1 MATPSPQ
8 RKAIDSALNSMQS
21 RKSQIDVRQ
30 IARPSKWNLARLAL
44 AGPVG
49 DDEGNLTEIQKVL
62 KQVQGGYTTV
72 AQKEAAAVLWLLEY
86 DVHME
91 TEPMRRYSK
100 VLDDFLPKREGRVL
114 QAFQET
120 YKEWKTVLEVIL
132 PSLWNGTEMLQN
144 QQRLWQAF
152 EAHPEARA
160 ELQGL
165 SAALARQE
173 RHFTPQAL
181 AMVISMYPLLNIA
194 PKATTDAGVQVALPC
209 CCVEAEAAKL
219 ARRRLVLI
227 LKEPED
233 CRNAAAQKEAAHGVL
248 GFGAARL
255 TLQHLREQGP
265 LSLCVSEASRC
276 VFAGA
281 QLIQVVK
288 AFAMSQPDSG
298 RARAKSIGH
307 YILGLTIG
315 EGTFGK
321 VKLGT
326 HILTSERVAVKILEK
341 ERIVEVADVERVARE
356 VHILKL
362 IRHPHIVQLYEII
375 ETRRQLYLIMEYASG
390 GELFDYIVAKG
401 RVPEL
406 EACRFFHQIIAG
418 LEKVHAMNIVHRDLK
433 PENLLL
439 DEHKNIKIVDF
450 GLSNVFR
457 PGQLLKTAC
466 GSPCYAAPEMIA
478 GHSYVPHLCDLW
490 SCGVI
495 LFALVCGYL
504 PFEDQNTS
512 ALYKKILAADYK
524 TPKFISESVRDL
536 ISKLLTTDPKC
547 RYNVPDV
554 RAHPWYRQIPEA
566 STPIPEEKVEQ
577 GEKQD
582 MKLEEDLSRDLV
594 LAAPGEGE
602 VEVEEASELKSHGN
616 AAYSRNDV
624 EEAVRLWNL
633 AIRKHVQELSDGK
646 PCDEEATTLERS
658 IYLNLAQGYLKL
670 GDGERALR
678 ACKVV
683 LFTDQENDKARFRA
697 AEACLQLGRSQE
709 AEQWLSK
716 LDLPEASKMLQRIR
730 WKSRAEA
737 AKDSKQDAAARKKL
751 AEKMSAG
758 LSGFSEDKP
767 PPVPQETVGMTAWLK
782 GSCHSMKQALT
793 QGFLVQESAPRAPMA
808 DLDTVSNMTD
818 ISAEVAQA
826 AKNRLARMEAAAE
839 GEQPLPEPTY
849 TDFES
854 FRAKAMKRSQKYSTA
869 AERSRK
875 QSEAGWQG
883 LHNISKRSVI
893 GSTD

>member
-1 MATPSPQ
+1 
-8 RKAIDSALNSMQS
+8 
-21 RKSQIDVRQ
+21 
-30 IARPSKWNLARLAL
+30 
-44 AGPVG
+44 
-49 DDEGNLTEIQKVL
+49 
-62 KQVQGGYTTV
+62 
-72 AQKEAAAVLWLLEY
+72 
-86 DVHME
+86 
-91 TEPMRRYSK
+91 
-100 VLDDFLPKREGRVL
+100 
-114 QAFQET
+114 
-120 YKEWKTVLEVIL
+120 
-132 PSLWNGTEMLQN
+132 
-144 QQRLWQAF
+144 
-152 EAHPEARA
+152 
-160 ELQGL
+160 
-165 SAALARQE
+165 
-173 RHFTPQAL
+173 
-181 AMVISMYPLLNIA
+181 
-194 PKATTDAGVQVALPC
+194 
-209 CCVEAEAAKL
+209 
-219 ARRRLVLI
+219 
-227 LKEPED
+227 
-233 CRNAAAQKEAAHGVL
+233 
-248 GFGAARL
+248 
-255 TLQHLREQGP
+255 
-265 LSLCVSEASRC
+265 
-276 VFAGA
+276 
-281 QLIQVVK
+281 
-288 AFAMSQPDSG
+288 MSQPDSG

-307 YILGLTIG
+307 YILGKTIG

-594 LAAPGEGE
+594 LAVYA
-602 VEVEEASELKSHGN
+602 KT
-616 AAYSRNDV
+616 
-624 EEAVRLWNL
+624 WN
-633 AIRKHVQELSDGK
+633 
-646 PCDEEATTLERS
+646 
-658 IYLNLAQGYLKL
+658 
-670 GDGERALR
+670 
-678 ACKVV
+678 
-683 LFTDQENDKARFRA
+683 
-697 AEACLQLGRSQE
+697 
-709 AEQWLSK
+709 
-716 LDLPEASKMLQRIR
+716 
-730 WKSRAEA
+730 
-737 AKDSKQDAAARKKL
+737 
-751 AEKMSAG
+751 
-758 LSGFSEDKP
+758 
-767 PPVPQETVGMTAWLK
+767 
-782 GSCHSMKQALT
+782 
-793 QGFLVQESAPRAPMA
+793 
-808 DLDTVSNMTD
+808 
-818 ISAEVAQA
+818 
-826 AKNRLARMEAAAE
+826 
-839 GEQPLPEPTY
+839 
-849 TDFES
+849 
-854 FRAKAMKRSQKYSTA
+854 
-869 AERSRK
+869 
-875 QSEAGWQG
+875 
-883 LHNISKRSVI
+883 
-893 GSTD
+893 